1 MPNPFDSDGFDL
13 KPRISFDDLMR
24 RVTDAWLENSRREV
38 SADVICRPVE
48 DLVRI
53 NMLLTIVDTAP
64 MSPLDWRV
72 HFVRR
77 YGIPTNLVATDELQE
92 SRSLRDFP
100 DQALVSEHIVGVC
113 QKAIAGKKW
122 VSDRIDLV
130 ARGLRVVGDRL
141 VVPDLSENASWCVI
155 LAEVQSISIVGLDTR
170 FDDTDITIIQ
180 LLREGMSARE
190 IGRAIEFSSRTVE
203 HRIERMKVRAKVKTI
218 AALLTMK
225 A

>member
-1 MPNPFDSDGFDL
+1 M
-13 KPRISFDDLMR
+13 
-24 RVTDAWLENSRREV
+24 TDAWLENSRREV
-38 SADVICRPVE
+38 SADVIYRPVE

-53 NMLLTIVDTAP
+53 NMLLAVVETAP

-77 YGIPTNLVATDELQE
+77 YGIPTSLVSADELQE

-113 QKAIAGKKW
+113 QKTIAGKKW

-130 ARGLRVVGDRL
+130 ARGLRVVGNRL
-141 VVPDLSENASWCVI
+141 VVPDLSETASWCVI
-155 LAEVQSISIVGLDTR
+155 LTEVQSLSIVGLDTR

-190 IGRAIEFSSRTVE
+190 IGQAIEFSPRTVE
-203 HRIERMKVRAKVKTI
+203 HRVEKMKTRANVKTV
-218 AALLTMK
+218 AALLAMK
-225 A
+225 T

>member
-13 KPRISFDDLMR
+13 RPRITFDDLMR
-24 RVTDAWLENSRREV
+24 RMTDAWLENSRREV
-38 SADVICRPVE
+38 PADVICRQVE
-48 DLVRI
+48 DLVRV
-53 NMLLTIVDTAP
+53 NMLLAIVETAP
-64 MSPLDWRV
+64 MSHLDWRV
-72 HFVRR
+72 QFVRK
-77 YGIPTNLVATDELQE
+77 YGIPSGLVAADELQKN
-92 SRSLRDFP
+92 RSLREFS
-100 DQALVSEHIVGVC
+100 DQALVSEHIVGLC

-130 ARGLRVVGDRL
+130 ARGVRVVGNSL
-141 VVPDLSENASWCVI
+141 VVPDLSETAAWCII
-155 LAEVQSISIVGLDTR
+155 LAEIQSLTALGIDTR
-170 FDDTDITIIQ
+170 FDDIDITIIQ